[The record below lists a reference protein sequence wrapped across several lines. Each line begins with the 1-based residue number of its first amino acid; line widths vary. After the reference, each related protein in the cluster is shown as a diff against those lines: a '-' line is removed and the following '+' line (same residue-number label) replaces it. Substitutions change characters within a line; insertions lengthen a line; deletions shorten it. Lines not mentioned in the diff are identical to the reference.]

1 MTALEKDSARRCVVH
16 DCNCDI
22 APGAD
27 AFGAG
32 FSCTSYSALNKDAA
46 KNATAMEKARQA
58 KPEPGGKDEESSVSE
73 LIKYLRVTLT
83 PSHVVRD
90 IRHSKYSHSR
100 YVVIDVI
107 YITYIYIYIIS
118 CYQINNVWP
127 MAYGP
132 RLCRIICP
140 VVFVIEIL

>member
-1 MTALEKDSARRCVVH
+1 MTALEKDSTRRCVVH

-107 YITYIYIYIIS
+107 YITYIYILYHVTKLTM
-118 CYQINNVWP
+118 CGPWP
-127 MAYGP
+127 MAHGYAGS
-132 RLCRIICP
+132 
-140 VVFVIEIL
+140 FVQSSL